1 MPSYRDKV
9 THARLFEV
17 AVQPTD
23 TTTIRLAGKS
33 GTQGQ
38 STFANPFGGGPKLW
52 DRLALMIGY
61 SANAG
66 SHTVRIYG
74 SVNGTTY
81 PIAVHGPVGG
91 AAATGN
97 FPMTITTSTPYCP
110 APQFI
115 EIDETADGDVS
126 LTVDAVG
133 KSYRGFYPARAK
145 GGDRAIEGAL
155 LGQTIVT
162 VSTTYN
168 LSSNPTAIFGGAS
181 GAAFRGLDKIYLWDA
196 ACFYYETIATTNGSW
211 SIDII
216 GRVNGQTVS
225 VARATAINGATKGAF
240 QNQWFGTVPSPVAI
254 IFTEDS
260 AGTWT
265 GKIDFIAKAGR
276 GQKIGFASRG
286 AI

>member
-1 MPSYRDKV
+1 MPSYRDKI

-33 GTQGQ
+33 GSEGQ
-38 STFANPFGGGPKLW
+38 STFTNPFGAGPKIW
-52 DRLALMIGY
+52 DRIAYFIGF

-66 SHTVRIYG
+66 SHTINLYG
-74 SVNGTTY
+74 MVNGTSY
-81 PIAVHGPVGG
+81 PIAAWVGVT
-91 AAATGN
+91 AVTGYW
-97 FPMTITTSTPYCP
+97 PMDNLTNTPYTP

-115 EIDETADGDVS
+115 EIDETANGDIS

-162 VSTTYN
+162 VSATHN
-168 LSSNPTAIFGGAS
+168 LSSNPAAAAGGAS
-181 GAAFRGLDKIYLWDA
+181 GAAFRGLDKIYMWDA

-211 SIDII
+211 TVTII
-216 GRVNGQTVS
+216 GTVNGVTVPI
-225 VARATAINGATKGAF
+225 ARAAGINGATKGAF
-240 QNQWFGTVPSPVAI
+240 RSYFYGAVPCPTGI

-276 GQKIGFASRG
+276 GQKFGTASRG
-286 AI
+286 LI

>member
-17 AVQPTD
+17 DVQPTD
-23 TTTIRLAGKS
+23 TTVIRLAGKS
-33 GTQGQ
+33 GTEGA
-38 STFANPFGGGPKLW
+38 STFGNPFMGPRLW
-52 DRLALMIGY
+52 DRMALMIGY

-66 SHTVRIYG
+66 SHTVRLYG
-74 SVNGTTY
+74 TVNGTTY
-81 PIAVHGPVGG
+81 PIAHRIS
-91 AAATGN
+91 ADETGYH
-97 FPMTITTSTPYCP
+97 PMDILTHTPYMP

-115 EIDETADGDVS
+115 EIDETANGDIS

-145 GGDRAIEGAL
+145 GGDRSIEGAL

-162 VSTTYN
+162 VSATHN
-168 LSSNPTAIFGGAS
+168 LSSNPAAAAGGAS
-181 GAAFRGLDKIYLWDA
+181 GAAFRGLDKIYMWDA
-196 ACFYYETIATTNGSW
+196 ACFYYETIATTSGSW
-211 SIDII
+211 
-216 GRVNGQTVS
+216 TVS
-225 VARATAINGATKGAF
+225 LVSKINGTTVVVSKATGINGATKGAF
-240 QNQWFGTVPSPVAI
+240 QNQFYGAVPAPTAI

-276 GQKIGFASRG
+276 GQKFGTASRG
-286 AI
+286 LI